1 MIHAVVNVVARLA
14 VAHRLADDPGDG
26 GRGGGDEESPGLGE
40 NLDVPVE
47 QAVNLGIDDA
57 RQFAKRFDVL
67 VVGGG
72 KAPAHVENLD
82 LAAALAALLH
92 DGGGGG
98 GVERLDKILGVRALA
113 ADVETQALDDE
124 PELERFEDQI
134 HRLAGLAA
142 ELVREFAL

>member
-72 KAPAHVENLD
+72 KAAAHVENLD
-82 LAAALAALLH
+82 LVAALAALLH
-92 DGGGGG
+92 DGGGG
-98 GVERLDKILGVRALA
+98 VERLDKILEVRALA

-124 PELERFEDQI
+124 PELERFEEQI